1 MGELRMNVREGLA
14 NRVDS
19 GAAWRTAQNGE
30 HPEDESNRRSRDAL
44 TQLAG
49 HVMTLPVSDQRLE
62 AIGGM
67 TFCELAFSADGDEVD
82 QLIARYGSNP
92 RLQAHPD
99 TFLRDLVRI
108 ADRNAQVSR
117 RSAQKSRANEAG
129 AQRPTRVEAPPPASP
144 SEERLEAWRSG
155 HPGVLYPSRPG
166 PSRRRELNQN
176 VFRCKIGE

>member
-49 HVMTLPVSDQRLE
+49 HVMTLPVSDQRLD

-82 QLIARYGSNP
+82 QLIAQYGSNP

-99 TFLRDLVRI
+99 TFLRDLVGI
-108 ADRNAQVSR
+108 ANRNAQVSR
-117 RSAQKSRANEAG
+117 RSARKSRVDKAG
-129 AQRPTRVEAPPPASP
+129 GQPTRVKAPAPAPP

-155 HPGVLYPSRPG
+155 HPGVLYPSRPWA
-166 PSRRRELNQN
+166 SRRRELEQN
-176 VFRCKIGE
+176 VFRCRIGE